1 MNKEKSRYTGLVPVW
16 EFAICAG
23 VNEDDLIERLRNGGV
38 PLLEISIANR
48 TAAFAKS
55 DDLTSFIYQN
65 SFSQLNSK
73 NKGFRGAAHTAPLLP
88 PEQDHIACSLS
99 AAVKS

>member
-16 EFAICAG
+16 EFSICAG
-23 VNEDDLIERLRNGGV
+23 VNEDDLIESLRNSGV

-55 DDLTSFIYQN
+55 DDLTSFIYRN

-73 NKGFRGAAHTAPLLP
+73 NEGFRGASPSTPLLP
-88 PEQDHIACSLS
+88 PEQDHTACSLS

>member
-1 MNKEKSRYTGLVPVW
+1 MNKEKSRHRGLVPVW

-23 VNEDDLIERLRNGGV
+23 VNENDLIESLRNSGV

-55 DDLTSFIYQN
+55 DDLTSFIYRN
-65 SFSQLNSK
+65 SSSQLNLK
-73 NKGFRGAAHTAPLLP
+73 NEGFRGASLGTALLP
-88 PEQDHIACSLS
+88 LEQDHTACSIS